1 MIIAIKAG
9 PVKIKAELNNSS
21 TAKAIWDALPLTGK
35 ANLWGEEIYF
45 RIPLHIE
52 PENGRELVEKGELG
66 FWPEGDAF
74 CIFFGPTPA
83 SKGDEIRPASAVNIF
98 GKVIGDAAI
107 FREVP
112 SGIDIYIERSD

>member
-9 PVKIKAELNNSS
+9 QLEAKAELNNSY

-45 RIPLHIE
+45 RIPLHLE
-52 PENGRELVEKGELG
+52 PENGKELVEKGDLG

-83 SKGDEIRPASAVNIF
+83 SEGNEIRPASAVNVF
-98 GKVIGDAAI
+98 GKVIGDAAV
-107 FREVP
+107 FQEVL
-112 SGIDIYIERSD
+112 SGIKIYIERSD

>member
-9 PVKIKAELNNSS
+9 QVAVKAELNNSS
-21 TAKAIWDALPLTGK
+21 TAKAIWNTLPLTGN

-52 PENGRELVEKGELG
+52 PENGMELVEKGELG

-74 CIFFGPTPA
+74 CIFFGATPA
-83 SKGDEIRPASAVNIF
+83 STGNEIRPASAVNVF

-107 FREVP
+107 FKQVP
-112 SGIDIYIERSD
+112 PGTKIIIERSD